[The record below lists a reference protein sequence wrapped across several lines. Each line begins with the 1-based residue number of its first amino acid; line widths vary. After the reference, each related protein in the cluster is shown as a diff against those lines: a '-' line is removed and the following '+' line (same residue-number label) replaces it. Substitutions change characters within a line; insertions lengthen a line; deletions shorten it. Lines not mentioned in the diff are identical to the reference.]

1 MDLNNKRSARI
12 EARAVK
18 QQSNIKEIMDIEMT
32 DDEILQAMDDDDY
45 RIVPTTITDKQ
56 QQEL

>member
-45 RIVPTTITDKQ
+45 RIVPTTITDK
-56 QQEL
+56 